1 MSDATVSFWMVFVC
15 SDSLD
20 SLDSVSM
27 GNTIILRYP
36 LAIWRGGKAKN
47 LVVDTPKTQAAIE
60 HRREYAGISPYF
72 IEIEPII
79 EAIDAI
85 FDGFEESVDEVDPF
99 CRTAPFIDAQDLRSE
114 SREYG
119 EEVDE
124 ELESDDC
131 ADGDDHEHETQDDSA
146 GDECDWDRR
155 STIIVAV
162 TGDDL
167 DSCDDILDGDDD
179 DNRGL

>member
-1 MSDATVSFWMVFVC
+1 ME
-15 SDSLD
+15 
-20 SLDSVSM
+20 
-27 GNTIILRYP
+27 
-36 LAIWRGGKAKN
+36 KAKN

-60 HRREYAGISPYF
+60 HRREYAGISPNF

-99 CRTAPFIDAQDLRSE
+99 CRTAPFIDAQDLRGE

>member
-1 MSDATVSFWMVFVC
+1 M
-15 SDSLD
+15 
-20 SLDSVSM
+20 
-27 GNTIILRYP
+27 
-36 LAIWRGGKAKN
+36 
-47 LVVDTPKTQAAIE
+47 VDTPKTQAAIE

-85 FDGFEESVDEVDPF
+85 FDGFEESVDEV
-99 CRTAPFIDAQDLRSE
+99 DLRSE